1 MSKQSAKQKWLA
13 NSCLHAAT
21 SLWRRWNKLQHFCSE
36 GVWLDHCALNIL
48 VLYSPLYVSLQ
59 PTEPPAFLSDRRPAL
74 PLRKPAISLRP
85 VLPTSALR
93 RSTAHCHKRE
103 ASTCM
108 SATTAWQPALSNW
121 GGSSIAHSVKSAPQV
136 LVPLGW
142 VDGMQTRE
150 ETDLLTQDVH
160 VLWGKH
166 SVLLGVA
173 CLRLNGCEPV
183 SWISVSFSPHYLSFL
198 LITVLITKLQM
209 IGEHYCKLSYLFSV
223 HIWMCHGF
231 NHM

>member
-85 VLPTSALR
+85 VLHTSALR

-103 ASTCM
+103 ASTCV
-108 SATTAWQPALSNW
+108 SATTAWQPALSDW
-121 GGSSIAHSVKSAPQV
+121 GGSCIAHSVKSAPLV

-142 VDGMQTRE
+142 VAGKTGERFWTNWLWMYIFCWESILIKRWS
-150 ETDLLTQDVH
+150 LRRLTH
-160 VLWGKH
+160 IMLTE
-166 SVLLGVA
+166 L
-173 CLRLNGCEPV
+173 CEL
-183 SWISVSFSPHYLSFL
+183 SVSA
-198 LITVLITKLQM
+198 LIVLTAECESTVWILMSAK
-209 IGEHYCKLSYLFSV
+209 
-223 HIWMCHGF
+223 
-231 NHM
+231 